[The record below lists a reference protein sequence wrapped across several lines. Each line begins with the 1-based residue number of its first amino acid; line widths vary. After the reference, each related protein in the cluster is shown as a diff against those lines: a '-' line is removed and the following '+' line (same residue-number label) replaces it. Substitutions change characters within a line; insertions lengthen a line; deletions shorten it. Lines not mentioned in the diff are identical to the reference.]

1 MIKDV
6 NQDTTMK
13 FKWILLFSEII
24 LCNTVLTEEK
34 NGNNNNNNNN
44 NDNDGNNNTK
54 NKTTKDL
61 WLLGLFPFSGSWSGG
76 LGQLPAVEMGL
87 RDVNAD
93 PNMLPGYTL
102 HMTVNDTSVSTRSH

>member
-1 MIKDV
+1 
-6 NQDTTMK
+6 MK
-13 FKWILLFSEII
+13 FKWILFFSEII
-24 LCNTVLTEEK
+24 LCSTVLAGEK
-34 NGNNNNNNNN
+34 NADKNNHN
-44 NDNDGNNNTK
+44 NDNNTT

-93 PNMLPGYTL
+93 PNILPGYTL
-102 HMTVNDTSVSTRSH
+102 HMTVNDTSVSICLLRFTLFCT